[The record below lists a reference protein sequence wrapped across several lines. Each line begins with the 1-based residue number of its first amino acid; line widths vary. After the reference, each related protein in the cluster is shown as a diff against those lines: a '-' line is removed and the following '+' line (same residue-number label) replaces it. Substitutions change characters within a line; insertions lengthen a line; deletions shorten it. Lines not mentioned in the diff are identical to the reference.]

1 MDQRVTKSENNAT
14 RDAKS
19 EELQGASIQLRQQYT
34 TQAADGCAQCKKIE
48 NAYIE
53 CQKKLERSE
62 RHLIKANDYNEDLR
76 KQIHKLSSELHDFRS
91 KSKNKTDIGIQTD
104 LTKGR

>member
-1 MDQRVTKSENNAT
+1 MEQRVAKSENNAT

-19 EELQGASIQLRQQYT
+19 EEARQQYT
-34 TQAADGCAQCKKIE
+34 AQAADGCAQCKKIE

-53 CQKKLERSE
+53 CHKKLERSE